1 MTPQRAI
8 LGVALGL
15 SLCVSSCGTVSR
27 PSAIDSTAAS
37 LGTALASAESA
48 ARGGLNTE
56 SNKQAYSRAI
66 ETIVAAWMARGGHES
81 RNRPVDVE
89 ANGKRYRLT
98 GMWPER
104 MRFDELVAAR
114 TIEERR
120 LSKPVLR
127 DGVGAPFVAR
137 WHFSQERKK
146 SEPFLPEAGYLMA
159 VTVTVDFRGGAV
171 TLRVHEARSEDM
183 AVVAG
188 CKYPLAADF
197 SAVSELILLY
207 SKEKKVPMPG
217 LAALRNSEKYMDKLG
232 LLSLEPPARDRI
244 PVVFVHGLMSNPLT
258 WHNAFNELNGDP
270 VIRRNYQI
278 YFFRYPTGVP
288 VIYSSGKFRQQLG
301 LLHEEMRRVG
311 NHASAHHMVLIGHSM
326 GGLVSKLQLTSS
338 GDRFWVNILGAEPKD
353 LGLTKQELAAFRQ
366 YLEFNPNPHVDRVV
380 FVCTPH
386 RGSKMA
392 EGIVGAVG
400 RSLVRL
406 PLRIVGATLST
417 TFDVLSVTRD
427 NDSVQRLIKKGVPSS
442 IDNLSP
448 RSRFVRESTQLPLKP
463 GLHVHSIIGNKDG
476 RPLNDPKCSDGV
488 VPYTSA
494 HLDGVDS
501 ELVVNSNHGA
511 HETAEGIAELRRI
524 LLLHLAALN

>member
-1 MTPQRAI
+1 MTPQRTI

-15 SLCVSSCGTVSR
+15 SLCVSSCSTVSR
-27 PSAIDSTAAS
+27 PSAIDSTTAS

-48 ARGGLNTE
+48 ARNGLNTE

-98 GMWPER
+98 GMWSER
-104 MRFDELVAAR
+104 VRFDELVAAR

-127 DGVGAPFVAR
+127 DGVGTPFVAR

-288 VIYSSGKFRQQLG
+288 VVYSSAKFRQQLG
-301 LLHEEMRRVG
+301 LLHDELNRIG
-311 NHASAHHMVLIGHSM
+311 NYSASHHMVLIGHSM
-326 GGLVSKLQLTSS
+326 GGLVSKMQLVDS
-338 GDRFWVNILGAEPKD
+338 GDQLWMNVLGAKPAD
-353 LGLTKQELAAFRQ
+353 LGLTEKELADFRQ
-366 YLEFNPNPHVDRVV
+366 YLEFSPNPFVERVV

-392 EGIVGAVG
+392 QGIVGTIG

-406 PLRIVGATLST
+406 PIRVVGATLGALDLLKSMAPQ
-417 TFDVLSVTRD
+417 
-427 NDSVQRLIKKGVPSS
+427 NDSVRRLIKKGVPNS

-448 RSRFVRESTQLPLKP
+448 QSKFVRGSIQLPLKP

-524 LLLHLAALN
+524 LLLHLATLN